1 MSDERLVLSYQ
12 GLLALL
18 AGDAGLRTRLLA
30 GDRFQAK
37 TPLTYPGR
45 LGPVVA
51 YVGLAPAES
60 TEPGYSDAPVL
71 RATLDSS
78 AGFDEKPPSPEAAP
92 VAASAAPMIRISD
105 GGGLIRC
112 LSEQGMEL
120 QVDMIL
126 SKTVF
131 HAVREHEGAG
141 IGGGQVYV
149 DTPPEAIGAGF
160 WRFLQVMA
168 EVMGLRH
175 AKYKDA
181 LVQLE
186 RRRDAEA
193 DTLGWRPS

>member
-1 MSDERLVLSYQ
+1 MAGESLVLSYQ

-18 AGDAGLRTRLLA
+18 AGDAKLRARLLA

-60 TEPGYSDAPVL
+60 ADPGYSAAPVL

-78 AGFDEKPPSPEAAP
+78 AGFDREPASPEPPPAEP
-92 VAASAAPMIRISD
+92 SADSMIRISD
-105 GGGLIRC
+105 GGGLIKC
-112 LSEQGMEL
+112 LSEQGMDLEI
-120 QVDMIL
+120 DMIM

-131 HAVREHEGAG
+131 HAVKEHEGAG
-141 IGGGQVYV
+141 IAAGHVYV
-149 DTPPEAIGAGF
+149 DAPPEEIGAGF
-160 WRFLQVMA
+160 WRFIQLLG

-186 RRRDAEA
+186 RRRDADS
-193 DTLGWRPS
+193 DTLSWRPS

>member
-1 MSDERLVLSYQ
+1 MADERLVLSYQ

-18 AGDAGLRTRLLA
+18 AGDAGLQAGLLA

-51 YVGLAPAES
+51 YVGLAPAGSED
-60 TEPGYSDAPVL
+60 PGRSDAPVL
-71 RATLDSS
+71 RATLDSPT
-78 AGFDEKPPSPEAAP
+78 GFDRQPAPPEPSLGEP
-92 VAASAAPMIRISD
+92 SADPMIRISD
-105 GGGLIRC
+105 GGGLIKC
-112 LSEQGMEL
+112 LSEQGMDLEI
-120 QVDMIL
+120 DMII

-131 HAVREHEGAG
+131 HAVKEYEGAG
-141 IGGGQVYV
+141 IAAGHVYV
-149 DTPPEAIGAGF
+149 DTPPEDVGAGF
-160 WRFLQVMA
+160 WRFIQLMG

-186 RRRDAEA
+186 RRRDAES
-193 DTLGWRPS
+193 DTLGLRPS

>member
-1 MSDERLVLSYQ
+1 MADERLALSYQ

-18 AGDAGLRTRLLA
+18 AGDAGLRARLLA
-30 GDRFQAK
+30 GERFQAK

-51 YVGLAPAES
+51 YVGLAPAGS
-60 TEPGYSDAPVL
+60 TEPGYSDAPIL

-78 AGFDEKPPSPEAAP
+78 AGFDENPAPPEPPSAGAP
-92 VAASAAPMIRISD
+92 TGSMIRISD
-105 GGGLIRC
+105 GGGLIKC

-131 HAVREHEGAG
+131 HAVKEHEGAG
-141 IGGGQVYV
+141 IGGGQIYV
-149 DTPPEAIGAGF
+149 DTPPEAVGAGF

-193 DTLGWRPS
+193 DSLGWRPS